1 MLIFLGLFFHEFSK
15 SNISFSIPSFS
26 SIQMGKALTYSYLL
40 ELDIPKIQFKD
51 YVYPMDS
58 PFNKVDLHVE
68 ILESSNIENNLY
80 FLAGHSGNGRYS
92 YFNHLVDLEKGDVVI
107 LHIQGK
113 RLCYVVCDIYLI
125 DKDGY
130 MTVMEE
136 EDVLYLITCSLL
148 DKGQQLIVKC
158 YLT

>member
-1 MLIFLGLFFHEFSK
+1 M
-15 SNISFSIPSFS
+15 
-26 SIQMGKALTYSYLL
+26 
-40 ELDIPKIQFKD
+40 
-51 YVYPMDS
+51 
-58 PFNKVDLHVE
+58 
-68 ILESSNIENNLY
+68 
-80 FLAGHSGNGRYS
+80 
-92 YFNHLVDLEKGDVVI
+92 VDLEKGDVVI

-136 EDVLYLITCSLL
+136 DDVLYLITCSLL
-148 DKGQQLIVKC
+148 DKGKQLIVKC